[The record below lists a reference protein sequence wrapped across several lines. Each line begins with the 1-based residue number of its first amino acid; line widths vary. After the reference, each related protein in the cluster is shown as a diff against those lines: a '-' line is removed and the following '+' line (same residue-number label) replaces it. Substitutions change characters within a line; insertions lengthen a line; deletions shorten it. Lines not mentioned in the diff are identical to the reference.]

1 MLRQTALPLPVL
13 ADGMR
18 LPPRS
23 DRGGEGHESAVPGFC
38 RRIRRNAARN
48 TAGRKRQ
55 GAAESRSS
63 RERLSCEGERAVGAS
78 APRPAR
84 ISAMF
89 ARPVPLSC
97 EHAASV
103 PGRAARGRTPRGG
116 AALRHRPGR
125 GGDRPVRFGH
135 TERCREH
142 PVQNG
147 SHAPPKLAEAHRAVG
162 SGAPAGAASAIRRPI
177 CTVRPGRGTF
187 RADENLSVF
196 HYFISLIYSSICNT
210 EPIHPREPSCLSGT
224 IRLLL
229 PTGTANLRSTTVV
242 SLKKEKTCRKKQPCW
257 P

>member
-48 TAGRKRQ
+48 TADRKRR
-55 GAAESRSS
+55 GAAESSS
-63 RERLSCEGERAVGAS
+63 PRERLSCEGGRAVGAS
-78 APRPAR
+78 APRHAR

-97 EHAASV
+97 ERAASV
-103 PGRAARGRTPRGG
+103 PGRAARERTPRGG
-116 AALRHRPGR
+116 GRHFGIDR
-125 GGDRPVRFGH
+125 GGRRPSRPLRTYGALPR
-135 TERCREH
+135 TS
-142 PVQNG
+142 G
-147 SHAPPKLAEAHRAVG
+147 AKWLHAPPKLAEAHRAVG

>member
-1 MLRQTALPLPVL
+1 MLRQTVLPLPVL

-55 GAAESRSS
+55 GATESRSS

-78 APRPAR
+78 APRHAG

-116 AALRHRPGR
+116 GRQPSRSLRTYGALPRTSGAKWL
-125 GGDRPVRFGH
+125 
-135 TERCREH
+135 
-142 PVQNG
+142 
-147 SHAPPKLAEAHRAVG
+147 HAPPKLAEAHRAVG
-162 SGAPAGAASAIRRPI
+162 SGAPAGAASATRHPI
-177 CTVRPGRGTF
+177 CTARPGRGTF

-196 HYFISLIYSSICNT
+196 HYFISLIYSSICNA

>member
-1 MLRQTALPLPVL
+1 MLRQTVLPLPVL

-55 GAAESRSS
+55 GATESRSS

-78 APRPAR
+78 APRHAG

-97 EHAASV
+97 ERAASV

-116 AALRHRPGR
+116 AALRHRPG
-125 GGDRPVRFGH
+125 GGRRPSRPLRTYGAL
-135 TERCREH
+135 REH
-142 PVQNG
+142 PVRNG
-147 SHAPPKLAEAHRAVG
+147 SHAPPDLAEAHRAVG
-162 SGAPAGAASAIRRPI
+162 SGAPAGAASATRHPI
-177 CTVRPGRGTF
+177 CTARPGRGTF

-196 HYFISLIYSSICNT
+196 HYFISLIYSSICNA

-229 PTGTANLRSTTVV
+229 QTETANLRSTIIV

>member
-1 MLRQTALPLPVL
+1 MLRQTVLQLPVL

-55 GAAESRSS
+55 GATESRSS

-116 AALRHRPGR
+116 AATVAFASDIRSAAANIRCEMASTLRRNSLKRIAPSGPERRQERLRP
-125 GGDRPVRFGH
+125 
-135 TERCREH
+135 
-142 PVQNG
+142 
-147 SHAPPKLAEAHRAVG
+147 
-162 SGAPAGAASAIRRPI
+162 SGARSARHVPDGAHSARMKI
-177 CTVRPGRGTF
+177 F
-187 RADENLSVF
+187 RF
-196 HYFISLIYSSICNT
+196 SI
-210 EPIHPREPSCLSGT
+210 ILF
-224 IRLLL
+224 L
-229 PTGTANLRSTTVV
+229 
-242 SLKKEKTCRKKQPCW
+242 
-257 P
+257 

>member
-18 LPPRS
+18 LLPRS
-23 DRGGEGHESAVPGFC
+23 DRRGEGHESAVPGFC

-63 RERLSCEGERAVGAS
+63 RERLSCEGARAVGVS
-78 APRPAR
+78 ALRPAR

-89 ARPVPLSC
+89 APPRSTKLRMRGIG
-97 EHAASV
+97 
-103 PGRAARGRTPRGG
+103 PGPCGAGAYSTGGRHFGIDRGG
-116 AALRHRPGR
+116 RRPSRSLRTYGALPRTSGAKWL
-125 GGDRPVRFGH
+125 
-135 TERCREH
+135 
-142 PVQNG
+142 
-147 SHAPPKLAEAHRAVG
+147 HAPPNLAEAHRAVG
-162 SGAPAGAASAIRRPI
+162 SGAPAGAASATRHPI
-177 CTVRPGRGTF
+177 CTARPGRGTF
-187 RADENLSVF
+187 RSDENLSGF
-196 HYFISLIYSSICNT
+196 HYFISLIYSSICNA
-210 EPIHPREPSCLSGT
+210 EPIHPRESSCLSGT

-229 PTGTANLRSTTVV
+229 QTETANLRSTTVV

>member
-38 RRIRRNAARN
+38 RRIRRNAVRN

-55 GAAESRSS
+55 GAAESRSP
-63 RERLSCEGERAVGAS
+63 RERLSCEGGAGRRGVRT
-78 APRPAR
+78 AAREDFRHVCPAR
-84 ISAMF
+84 STKLRTRGIGPGPCG
-89 ARPVPLSC
+89 ARAYS
-97 EHAASV
+97 
-103 PGRAARGRTPRGG
+103 TRGG
-116 AALRHRPGR
+116 RHFGIDR
-125 GGDRPVRFGH
+125 GGRRPSRPLRTYGALPR
-135 TERCREH
+135 TS
-142 PVQNG
+142 G
-147 SHAPPKLAEAHRAVG
+147 AKWLHAPPKLAEAHRAVG
-162 SGAPAGAASAIRRPI
+162 SGAPAGAASATRHPI
-177 CTVRPGRGTF
+177 CTARPGRGTF

-196 HYFISLIYSSICNT
+196 HYFISLIYSSICNA